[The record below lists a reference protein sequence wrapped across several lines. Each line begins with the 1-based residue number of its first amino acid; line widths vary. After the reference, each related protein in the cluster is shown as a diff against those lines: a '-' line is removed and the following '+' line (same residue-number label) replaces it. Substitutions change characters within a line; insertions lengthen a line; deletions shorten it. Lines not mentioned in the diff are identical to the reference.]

1 MGKEVGRGVGSMA
14 VQERQEAGTVGLRIG
29 MFVGI
34 YIPARTVL
42 VRDLCLGPLEGGR
55 MRGEE

>member
-1 MGKEVGRGVGSMA
+1 MA

-29 MFVGI
+29 IFVGI
-34 YIPARTVL
+34 YVPVRTAL
-42 VRDLCLGPLEGGR
+42 VRDLCLDPLGGG